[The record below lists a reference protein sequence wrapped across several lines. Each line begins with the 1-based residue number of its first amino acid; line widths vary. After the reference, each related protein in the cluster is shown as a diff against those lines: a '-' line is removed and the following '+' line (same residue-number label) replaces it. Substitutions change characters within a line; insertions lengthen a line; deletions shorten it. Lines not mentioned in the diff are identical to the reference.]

1 MNYVNANYDVIE
13 DFITINNFPEKTLSS
28 MMCMTS

>member
-1 MNYVNANYDVIE
+1 MNYVNANYDVID
-13 DFITINNFPEKTLSS
+13 DFIAINNFLEKTLSS